1 VWKLKASISLIPI
14 LPSYSL
20 HWVGQQEWGDETSV
34 LSPLLHVSFSV
45 QNTARM
51 LVEGRMESRTQKDY
65 QHNTPH
71 LLPPT
76 PFQTKT
82 MLLPASQRHSQS
94 KEEKNNFSKKT

>member
-1 VWKLKASISLIPI
+1 VWKSKASISLISI
-14 LPSYSL
+14 LPFYSL
-20 HWVGQQEWGDETSV
+20 HGAGQQEWGDETSV

-51 LVEGRMESRTQKDY
+51 LVEGRTESRTQKDY

-82 MLLPASQRHSQS
+82 MLSPAS
-94 KEEKNNFSKKT
+94 NNTHKAKKKKTTLAKKT